1 MHLDSTFCID
11 LMRERSRGDEGP
23 ALRKL
28 TALADIPLHVSLFVL
43 CELQAGA
50 RLSLHPTR
58 ELCRVE
64 SFAEG
69 LQTVYPD
76 AAFAVAFGE
85 AEALLRRNG
94 TPIPVMDLLIGIQA
108 KVHGRPLLT
117 RDAGHFRL
125 IPGLAVESY

>member
-11 LMRERSRGDEGP
+11 LMRERSRRDEGP

-28 TALADIPLHVSLFVL
+28 ASLGHIPLHVSVFVL
-43 CELQAGA
+43 CELHAGA
-50 RLSLHPTR
+50 RLSLHPER
-58 ELCRVE
+58 ELRRVGGL
-64 SFAEG
+64 SEG
-69 LQTVYPD
+69 LKIVHPD

-94 TPIPVMDLLIGIQA
+94 TPVPVMDLLIGIQA

-117 RDAGHFRL
+117 RDRGHFSL
-125 IPGLAVESY
+125 IPGLVVQSY